1 VENAR
6 ILNLPPVKSNWSK
19 SRCLKLSRILLTPHI
34 TVVQPSTLE
43 FSPEVKIAFFT
54 QENYNIGLSSGGRKE
69 GKKGRR
75 QGADL
80 GLTQF

>member
-1 VENAR
+1 M
-6 ILNLPPVKSNWSK
+6 
-19 SRCLKLSRILLTPHI
+19 
-34 TVVQPSTLE
+34 VQPSTLE

-54 QENYNIGLSSGGRKE
+54 QENYNIGLSRGGRKE

-80 GLTQF
+80 ELTQF